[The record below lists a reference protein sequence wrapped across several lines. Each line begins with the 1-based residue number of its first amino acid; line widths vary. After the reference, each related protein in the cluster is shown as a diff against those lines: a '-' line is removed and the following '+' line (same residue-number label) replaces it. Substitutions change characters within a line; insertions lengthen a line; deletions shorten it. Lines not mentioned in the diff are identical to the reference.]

1 MSEMISDE
9 LEARM
14 AAKIANGGQ
23 PLVDEDDE
31 AAVAAAAAAA
41 DDAGGITDDA
51 KTAAAGDEAGAGDE
65 DTQPETLIFGKYKTI
80 EEAERAFG
88 HLESKLG
95 EQGTELGE
103 TRQRLERLEQ
113 NASQA
118 AQPQYDRDRLDE
130 WLDENIVA
138 VPQLADEARR
148 RGDTALF
155 DAAVDKWYEVAPRQA
170 AAYERHIEQEQ
181 MRRELAAETQAQV
194 TAPMRVSEAQQTAV
208 ASLTGKFN
216 DFAEV
221 MSGMTEERIAEVLHD
236 PTFPAEILLRIDPS
250 DPAAQEQLLGTL
262 YRFVKAEQV
271 GPLSEA
277 ATAAVQA
284 AADDARSAKREG
296 TLPSPSGT
304 RVVEPELDDAA
315 RKVKNAFR
323 ADFGLPLLD

>member
-1 MSEMISDE
+1 MSEISDE

-14 AAKIANGGQ
+14 AAKIANAGE
-23 PLVDEDDE
+23 PLADENDE
-31 AAVAAAAAAA
+31 AATAAAAAAA
-41 DDAGGITDDA
+41 DDSGGIADIA
-51 KTAAAGDEAGAGDE
+51 KPAGDEAAADDE
-65 DTQPETLIFGKYKTI
+65 GGQPEQLIFGKYKTMD
-80 EEAERAFG
+80 EAERAFG

-113 NASQA
+113 GAS
-118 AQPQYDRDRLDE
+118 QPQYDRDRLDE

-138 VPQLADEARR
+138 VPQLAEEARK
-148 RGDTALF
+148 RGDSALF

-170 AAYERHIEQEQ
+170 AAYERHIEQAE
-181 MRRELAAETQAQV
+181 MRRELTAQTEAQV
-194 TAPMRVSEAQQTAV
+194 AAPMRVSEAQQTAV
-208 ASLTGKFN
+208 ASLTSKFD

-221 MSGMTEERIAEVLHD
+221 MGGMTDERIAEVLQD
-236 PTFPAEILLRIDPS
+236 PTFPTEFLLRIDPS

-277 ATAAVQA
+277 AKAAVQVA
-284 AADDARSAKREG
+284 AADARDAKREG

-304 RVVEPELDDAA
+304 RVQEKIPDEALAL
-315 RKVKNAFR
+315 KNAFR
-323 ADFGLPLLD
+323 KDFGLPLLEQ